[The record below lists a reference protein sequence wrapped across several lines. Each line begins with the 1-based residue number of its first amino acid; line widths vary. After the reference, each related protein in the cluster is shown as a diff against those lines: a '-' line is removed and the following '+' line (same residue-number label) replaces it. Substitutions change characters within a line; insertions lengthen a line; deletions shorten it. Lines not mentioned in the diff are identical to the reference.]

1 MENGIQHLRLVDRHK
16 HSPGAVDDFTEAA
29 QGEECAAFMGVAT
42 HFDPEAVHD
51 LGAFQP
57 QAARET
63 DTPRVLHDLWPDFG
77 GGSWQIGVECHA

>member
-1 MENGIQHLRLVDRHK
+1 
-16 HSPGAVDDFTEAA
+16 
-29 QGEECAAFMGVAT
+29 MGVAT